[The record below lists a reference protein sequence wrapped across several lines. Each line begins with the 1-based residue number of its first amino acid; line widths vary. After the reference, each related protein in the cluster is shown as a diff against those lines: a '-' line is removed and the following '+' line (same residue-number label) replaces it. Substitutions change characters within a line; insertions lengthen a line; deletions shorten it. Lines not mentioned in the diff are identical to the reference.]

1 MEVGRRRR
9 RIGVGGRSQKAA
21 AAAGEIDVGIPSE
34 IGWDQTDWAVRS
46 FVVATCPGPARP
58 GPAHEDTTTWQE
70 THGWAGYPLA
80 LACHCAP
87 SRLSPPVL
95 CVVVGAGDAPPST
108 ACRRRRQA
116 TTLLLRASASWG
128 CPNKQQTTHHGHA
141 LLLFL
146 FPKALLRHRPIPL
159 RLRPMEPTHC

>member
-1 MEVGRRRR
+1 MGSDRL
-9 RIGVGGRSQKAA
+9 G
-21 AAAGEIDVGIPSE
+21 
-34 IGWDQTDWAVRS
+34 RS
-46 FVVATCPGPARP
+46 FVRCCHVPRP

-87 SRLSPPVL
+87 RLSPPVL